1 MLNYEPRPST
11 ETDFSEHFGDSFM
24 FDFSRYSTNQ
34 SVYIGTKPLQ
44 PRSTVHQATQ
54 TSEDEPNLT
63 DMLQEILS
71 PTKFSEPSTK
81 AS

>member
-1 MLNYEPRPST
+1 MEIWDAAGLLDVPELRAKAMRAASAQSSNIYRTSLST
-11 ETDFSEHFGDSFM
+11 SAEK
-24 FDFSRYSTNQ
+24 R
-34 SVYIGTKPLQ
+34 VW
-44 PRSTVHQATQ
+44 HQATQ